1 MSEFQ
6 SIAVGYDGSRE
17 SEAAVRWGAHLAS
30 VTQATLT
37 VIHASGLIERLQS
50 PFSSDAPPRT
60 IKEIAA
66 EFGLEG
72 DRCRWLISDG
82 DACSALLRCVDD
94 PIKADVL
101 VVGSRGEGKRVGMMI
116 GSTSLELVQH
126 STTPVVVVPAVYVE
140 RQ

>member
-1 MSEFQ
+1 MSEFR

-50 PFSSDAPPRT
+50 PFASDAPPGA

-72 DRCRWLISDG
+72 ERCHWLIADG
-82 DACSALLRCVDD
+82 DACSALLRCVED
-94 PIKADVL
+94 PIKADLL
-101 VVGSRGEGKRVGMMI
+101 VVGSRGEGKCVGMMI
-116 GSTSLELVQH
+116 GSTSLEVVQH
-126 STTPVVVVPAVYVE
+126 STTPVVVVPGVYVE
-140 RQ
+140 RH